1 MRWTGSSLRWRDGK
15 QPVWGR
21 LPWTP
26 HLTSHTHTSP
36 PSLLFYSLLPLSSPP
51 SSPPSLFPSLLPPY
65 SSSSPFLPLSPYF
78 FSPSLFPSL
87 PLSFPSSLP
96 ISPLPPSLSPPSL
109 LISLPQVAG
118 EDEGVREKAIEYVS
132 SSLMSMRHHLFIPH
146 PDNEKHL
153 MALVKKVRGREGGRE
168 REGKVYSTP

>member
-1 MRWTGSSLRWRDGK
+1 MQWMGSSLRWRDGK

-26 HLTSHTHTSP
+26 HLTHTPLLP
-36 PSLLFYSLLPLSSPP
+36 PCFFTHSSLPPFFSLLP
-51 SSPPSLFPSLLPPY
+51 SSPPSLLPPSFLPIPPPLLSFLFLLTSSLPPSLP
-65 SSSSPFLPLSPYF
+65 
-78 FSPSLFPSL
+78 PSLFL
-87 PLSFPSSLP
+87 F
-96 ISPLPPSLSPPSL
+96 LPPSLSLPPPPPPPP
-109 LISLPQVAG
+109 LPQVAG

-153 MALVKKVRGREGGRE
+153 MGLVKKVGVGEGGRE
-168 REGKVYSTP
+168 REGKVYSTT